1 MKTINLKL
9 SKAQSEFMRRADDP
23 LLIMSTGAGCG
34 KSFIGG
40 LWIITELLK
49 GNKILAAA
57 QTHGSLRKVLFDH
70 IFRICR
76 SIGIQYKYNKT
87 DRAISINNGI
97 CLGFTGESPDECLG
111 ITEASGFLIDE
122 CARCPETLYHNF
134 AERCRGGNIDVPRHR
149 LISTP
154 LADEPSAEWFLRLK
168 KENPD
173 CVIHTSL
180 YENPFVS
187 KEYIKSMEAI
197 YPVGSPLWHQQVMG
211 EDIASDFLNAIVK
224 DIDFSDGSNF
234 YINSTPRYV
243 GMDVAG
249 LGRDSTVAYVVNRTG
264 IVKRYEESRSDTG
277 SQESMLTDA
286 YTSYG
291 CASGAIDNSGG
302 YGQGLYDAVK
312 HRPTMSI
319 RPITFNES
327 PEKELYYNIRS
338 EMYMELAQ
346 AIKDGFYVDREQFP
360 KLVEELR
367 HTKAFI
373 SENGKLRIIPKEMI
387 RKDIGRSPDDADALA
402 LAVYAMNHSVSFSAK
417 SALNTLNRLKS
428 MGIV

>member
-1 MKTINLKL
+1 
-9 SKAQSEFMRRADDP
+9 MRRANDP
-23 LLIMSTGAGCG
+23 LVIMSTGAGCG
-34 KSFIGG
+34 KSFCGG

-49 GNKILAAA
+49 GHKILAAA

-70 IFRICR
+70 VFRLCKE
-76 SIGIQYKYNKT
+76 IGITYKYNKT
-87 DRAISINNGI
+87 DRAITIKEGL

-111 ITEASGFLIDE
+111 ITEASGYIIDE
-122 CARCPETLYHNF
+122 CARCPEALYRNF
-134 AERCRGGNIDVPRHR
+134 SERCRGANITTPKHR

-173 CVIHTSL
+173 CVIRSSL

-187 KEYIKSMEAI
+187 KEYIKSMEKI
-197 YPVGSPLWHQQVMG
+197 YPVGSPLWKQQVMG

-224 DIDFSDGSNF
+224 DLDFSDGSNF
-234 YINSTPRYV
+234 NPSMSSRYV

-264 IVKRYEESRSDTG
+264 IVNRYEESMSDTG
-277 SQESMLTDA
+277 TQESMLNEA
-286 YTSYG
+286 YTSYN
-291 CASGAIDNSGG
+291 CAAGAIDNSGG

-312 HRPTMSI
+312 HRASMNI
-319 RPITFNES
+319 RPITFNEK
-327 PEKELYYNIRS
+327 PEKDIYYNIRS

-346 AIKDGFYVDREQFP
+346 AIKDGFYVDKERYP
-360 KLVEELR
+360 KLIEELR

-387 RKDIGRSPDDADALA
+387 RKDINRSPDDADALA
-402 LAVYAMNHSVSFSAK
+402 LAVYSMNHNDGFSVAK
-417 SALNTLNRLKS
+417 ALNTLNTLKR
-428 MGIV
+428 MGVV

>member
-1 MKTINLKL
+1 MTTINLKL
-9 SKAQSEFMRRADDP
+9 SRAQAEFMRRSDDP

-49 GNKILAAA
+49 GHKVLAAA

-70 IFRICR
+70 IFRICKG
-76 SIGIQYKYNKT
+76 IGIPYKYNKT
-87 DRAISINNGI
+87 DRAISINEGI

-111 ITEASGFLIDE
+111 ITEASSFLIDE
-122 CARCPETLYHNF
+122 CARCPEELYHNF
-134 AERCRGGNIDVPRHR
+134 AERCRGANITVPKHR

-154 LADEPSAEWFLRLK
+154 LADEPSAEWFIRLK

-197 YPVGSPLWHQQVMG
+197 YPVGSPLWRQQVMG

-224 DIDFSDGSNF
+224 DLDFSSGDNF
-234 YINSTPRYV
+234 NPSIMSRYV

-249 LGRDSTVAYVVNRTG
+249 LGRDSTVAFVVNKTG
-264 IVKRYEESRSDTG
+264 IIKRYEEAKSDTG
-277 SQESMLTDA
+277 TQEAMLNDA
-286 YTSYG
+286 YTSYN
-291 CASGAIDNSGG
+291 CSSGAIDNSGG

-312 HRPTMSI
+312 HRAMMKI
-319 RPITFNES
+319 RPITFNEK
-327 PEKELYYNIRS
+327 PEKDIYYNIRS

-346 AIKDGFYVDREQFP
+346 AIKDGFYVNKEQYP

-387 RKDIGRSPDDADALA
+387 RKDINRSPDDADALA
-402 LAVYAMNHSVSFSAK
+402 LAVYAMNHGTSFEAR
-417 SALNTLNRLKS
+417 SALNALRNLNNL
-428 MGIV
+428 GVF